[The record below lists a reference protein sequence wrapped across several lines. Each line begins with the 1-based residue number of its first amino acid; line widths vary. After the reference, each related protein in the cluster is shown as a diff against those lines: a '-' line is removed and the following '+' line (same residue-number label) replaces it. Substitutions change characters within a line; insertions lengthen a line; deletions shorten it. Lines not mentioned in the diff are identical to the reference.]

1 MTNRQLIAIR
11 NPAIEAEDCTN
22 PAYREILG
30 RWSTILTLNS
40 GFE

>member
-1 MTNRQLIAIR
+1 MMERQLIAIR
-11 NPAIEAEDCTN
+11 NPAIVAEDCVN
-22 PAYREILG
+22 PAYRRILG